1 MDLEKFNPDSIS
13 PEALKISDE
22 RWNKYMEML
31 LDAGYIKGVKIQKYV
46 AGGTSVDIDD
56 IRITL
61 KGLEYLSENSIMQ
74 RLYKAAKG
82 ITVLVP

>member
-31 LDAGYIKGVKIQKYV
+31 LDAGYIKN
-46 AGGTSVDIDD
+46 
-56 IRITL
+56 
-61 KGLEYLSENSIMQ
+61 EENGNVN
-74 RLYKAAKG
+74 K
-82 ITVLVP
+82 T

>member
-1 MDLEKFNPDSIS
+1 MDLEKFNPDSSS

-61 KGLEYLSENSIMQ
+61 KGLEYHSENSIMQ
-74 RLYKAAKG
+74 RLYIAAKE
-82 ITVLVP
+82 ITELVP